1 MWIAAMICVASIGNI
16 KVENVET
23 QSKDIEWSETT
34 EWAVWYMI
42 FGFIWIMAFLVA
54 ANDFVVIVSAIT
66 WYYSDKT
73 EEDDDGIPGDSD
85 VRFGFW
91 WSVRYHF
98 GSLAFGSFIL
108 TLIWIIRIIFEYI
121 GEKMIDA
128 SGNNGCTRCLIGCI
142 RCCLDCFDRF
152 MRYLNRNAFIYM
164 ALSGESFCSSA
175 LNAFILILKNA
186 AKFSFVEGIAD
197 MFMFL
202 AKFFIAIGTTALC
215 QLIMMAWEGM
225 DPSFAPLAVV
235 FLISY
240 LIASMFMSIFD
251 VSANTILQC
260 YLMDKEIAA
269 QQGIADPDHIP
280 PTMEKFFNHPVVQDK
295 MKKQGHAPQRHQDDE
310 KQNLIA

>member
-1 MWIAAMICVASIGNI
+1 MPVLYFFIGICLFVMWVAAMICVASIGNI
-16 KVENVET
+16 TVESVES

-42 FGFIWIMAFLVA
+42 FGFIWIIAFLVA

-66 WYYSDKT
+66 WYYSNKE

-215 QLIMMAWEGM
+215 
-225 DPSFAPLAVV
+225 
-235 FLISY
+235 
-240 LIASMFMSIFD
+240 
-251 VSANTILQC
+251 
-260 YLMDKEIAA
+260 
-269 QQGIADPDHIP
+269 
-280 PTMEKFFNHPVVQDK
+280 
-295 MKKQGHAPQRHQDDE
+295 
-310 KQNLIA
+310 

>member
-1 MWIAAMICVASIGNI
+1 
-16 KVENVET
+16 
-23 QSKDIEWSETT
+23 
-34 EWAVWYMI
+34 MI
-42 FGFIWIMAFLVA
+42 FGVIWILAFIVA

-98 GSLAFGSFIL
+98 GSLAFGAFIL
-108 TLIWIIRIIFEYI
+108 TLIWIIRVIFEYI

-215 QLIMMAWEGM
+215 
-225 DPSFAPLAVV
+225 
-235 FLISY
+235 
-240 LIASMFMSIFD
+240 
-251 VSANTILQC
+251 
-260 YLMDKEIAA
+260 
-269 QQGIADPDHIP
+269 
-280 PTMEKFFNHPVVQDK
+280 
-295 MKKQGHAPQRHQDDE
+295 
-310 KQNLIA
+310 